1 MSEQLQNQ
9 NKKPFYKRT
18 WFFVVVGLVVVG
30 LISTA
35 FAGEEDVT
43 SNPTATESQE
53 SVAQVVAL
61 VVPDLVG
68 ENASDASEE
77 LENLGFTQITLQ
89 DVSEDE
95 RFVVLPTNWFVC
107 EMNPEPTNTLDS
119 DKTLVL
125 LVVKN
130 TESCD
135 SHDSGESATDASPS
149 EESEAG
155 ATETATATPTTTEAP
170 DSDSDSD
177 SDSESESA
185 AVEFAWPRMTE
196 IVLEGNGDD
205 VVMLNQEIPTVAA
218 MDVFANSSSRYFGV
232 RPIYASGNS
241 GSSLVNTTDVF
252 EGTVLL
258 KGPGSDEIIGF
269 EVTAEGSWRF
279 VIKSLS
285 EIPKLLPGETF
296 AGNGDGLVRVD
307 ETQGLTTI
315 FVVGN
320 SESRYFGV
328 RPHGVSSMSSVI
340 NTTDVYDGRVRL
352 DDGTLLLEV
361 TAIGDWKII
370 LE

>member
-77 LENLGFTQITLQ
+77 LEILGFTEITLQ

-107 EMNPEPTNTLDS
+107 EMKPEPTNTLDS

-135 SHDSGESATDASPS
+135 SSGSGESATDASPS
-149 EESEAG
+149 EESEFEEKSFRLSVMNLDDDQYPDFEVWIRGSGAWFPDLAFGGDVFDSAG
-155 ATETATATPTTTEAP
+155 PFPSQAILEGDFFIYPFGRDGIEVPVALYLSSEHI
-170 DSDSDSD
+170 SDSVRDMLSIVIED
-177 SDSESESA
+177 RVLKVYGP
-185 AVEFAWPRMTE
+185 VEDR
-196 IVLEGNGDD
+196 
-205 VVMLNQEIPTVAA
+205 
-218 MDVFANSSSRYFGV
+218 
-232 RPIYASGNS
+232 
-241 GSSLVNTTDVF
+241 
-252 EGTVLL
+252 
-258 KGPGSDEIIGF
+258 
-269 EVTAEGSWRF
+269 
-279 VIKSLS
+279 
-285 EIPKLLPGETF
+285 
-296 AGNGDGLVRVD
+296 
-307 ETQGLTTI
+307 
-315 FVVGN
+315 
-320 SESRYFGV
+320 
-328 RPHGVSSMSSVI
+328 
-340 NTTDVYDGRVRL
+340 
-352 DDGTLLLEV
+352 LEV
-361 TAIGDWKII
+361 DLDLG
-370 LE
+370 